1 MESFAKKLEQ
11 VNRDYCFD
19 VPPLEA
25 TRDFTRDLVNLLF
38 PIRQNRQ
45 LSARAILERL
55 TQLKQQCNQLI
66 GIFGDR
72 LPAPVTEL
80 TESFFLKLPEI
91 YDVLL
96 EEAEG
101 YMKNDP
107 AADSVE
113 EIIMCY
119 PGFFAVTVYRLA
131 HALHQHGIPIMP
143 RMMTEYA
150 HSRTGIDIHPAARI
164 GRKFFIDHGTG
175 VVIGETTEI
184 GEDVK
189 IYQGVTLGAL
199 HVDKKL
205 SDRKRHPTI
214 GDRVIIYAG
223 STILGGTTV
232 IGHDSIIGGNVW
244 LTSSVDP
251 YTVVYRKPKVMY
263 RNQRGFSEPMD
274 WVI

>member
-11 VNRDYCFD
+11 INRDYCFD

-38 PIRQNRQ
+38 PIRQNR
-45 LSARAILERL
+45 LLTAENILERL
-55 TQLKQQCNQLI
+55 NSLRQQCYQLI
-66 GIFGDR
+66 AVFGDR
-72 LPAPVTEL
+72 LPVPAMEL
-80 TESFFLKLPEI
+80 TDRFFGKLPGIYEI
-91 YDVLL
+91 LL
-96 EEAEG
+96 DEADG
-101 YMKNDP
+101 YIKNDP

-113 EIIMCY
+113 EVIMCY

-131 HALHQHGIPIMP
+131 HALYELGVPVMP

-164 GRKFFIDHGTG
+164 GKKFFIDHGTG

-263 RNQRGFSEPMD
+263 RNQKGYSEPID

>member
-38 PIRQNRQ
+38 PIRQNRL
-45 LSARAILERL
+45 LSAQAIFERL
-55 TQLKQQCNQLI
+55 TLLKQQCIQLI
-66 GIFGDR
+66 GVFGNR
-72 LPAPVTEL
+72 LPAPTTEL
-80 TESFFLKLPEI
+80 AESFFLKLPEI
-91 YDVLL
+91 YDILL

-113 EIIMCY
+113 EVIMCY

-131 HALHQHGIPIMP
+131 HALHELGVPVMP

-164 GRKFFIDHGTG
+164 GRKFFI
-175 VVIGETTEI
+175 
-184 GEDVK
+184 
-189 IYQGVTLGAL
+189 
-199 HVDKKL
+199 
-205 SDRKRHPTI
+205 
-214 GDRVIIYAG
+214 
-223 STILGGTTV
+223 
-232 IGHDSIIGGNVW
+232 
-244 LTSSVDP
+244 
-251 YTVVYRKPKVMY
+251 
-263 RNQRGFSEPMD
+263 
-274 WVI
+274 